1 MASRQ
6 FLLAILLLSA
16 VLSFAHAAGG
26 TTSISTSVPT
36 ITSTHSAAFNLPLTE
51 VNAVCWYP
59 LSGNY
64 GRLPRIL
71 FYLTLLFALL
81 ARTHQW
87 LIAGA
92 LAAAL
97 TYSGTA
103 AIHACM
109 LIWRGP
115 SNGETD
121 YWALLA
127 ILSTSCI
134 LTVPLIN
141 WSNTL
146 RTLGAKR
153 DKYDS
158 ASRTIIIYWG
168 FLVAVG
174 FLCCFVAIWDRRI
187 NLPIYNFS
195 AIDEVTC
202 VPPGGK
208 MNYTVGQNPEWTVL
222 VVDAEFVQTNN
233 CLDPCNGAQIDPYNL
248 LPIPGGTAIFRN
260 MDDSQILT
268 MAEINYLT
276 DIGISKS
283 QSRNLHFV
291 EFYVQWGLLVLP
303 YILLQGIYAAFFGRK
318 APREVRDMLYFYF
331 KDRRIPYF
339 TSAWAKQRSVSA
351 YIRAKRVQRWLSQ
364 YFCLTMYLWAIFVTI
379 LCGPLLVANV
389 VASEIALD
397 HVAQSESAIH
407 VGAWAPWA
415 AAGLVIF
422 AAGVARFQTAIVINI
437 EEMFQELADR
447 TGHIFRVSKRRLR
460 TLHHKP
466 QTDSEKASRP
476 VLKDSNSHSAAPF
489 PQVVRKTGWSAFET
503 LGGPLNR
510 IRDRTNISFNVVE
523 KEWFCF
529 WQFCKNPDEMGDFN
543 PHWRTDNYKIWKE
556 RHPSHKDILQ
566 RDTSTISQNSSQYSK
581 DNTHL
586 TGIYDGGHITSSIG
600 PRQPPPTRDRSNPP
614 SAAYTWQQPALPL
627 TNLTFSD
634 HHDTD
639 IANRTPGSHPKLQ
652 SKHLSLE
659 KELPTLPPPTPNT
672 RSPAATLKRPTTAP
686 DDEEAHHLLSYS
698 TQDYEPLATPAATGL
713 KHSLRDSMTS
723 RKRRSE
729 VYTPLSEP
737 SPHSAHPPPPHTN
750 SAPAPQQ
757 ASQPLTPRTHYE
769 PPAPSPLFSEPEMQH
784 LLSGTRDVPSPSRPA
799 QAPIS
804 LSPEP
809 PVRASPPQPGR
820 ASTVSYLQVQRP
832 STRLFGDEIR
842 LRKDEYGTY
851 HLVEEAGEDAEDAK
865 RPVREQARG
874 MSWYDGTG
882 D

>member
-1 MASRQ
+1 MASRR

-16 VLSFAHAAGG
+16 VLSSVHAASS
-26 TTSISTSVPT
+26 TTSTSTSVPT
-36 ITSTHSAAFNLPLTE
+36 ITSTQIAAFNLPSTDF
-51 VNAVCWYP
+51 NAFCWYP

-71 FYLTLLFALL
+71 FYITLVFALL

-115 SNGETD
+115 TNGETD

-141 WSNTL
+141 WSSTL

-174 FLCCFVAIWDRRI
+174 FLCCFVAIWDNHI
-187 NLPIYNFS
+187 NLPIFNYS
-195 AIDEVTC
+195 AVDTVTC

-208 MNYTVGQNPEWTVL
+208 MNYTVGQNPEWKIL
-222 VVDAEFVQTNN
+222 IVDEEFVQTNN
-233 CLDPCNGAQIDPYNL
+233 CLDPCSGAQIDPYNYF
-248 LPIPGGTAIFRN
+248 PIPGGAAIFRN
-260 MDDSQILT
+260 PGDSQILT
-268 MAEINYLT
+268 MAEIDYLA
-276 DIGISKS
+276 DVGISKS

-291 EFYVQWGLLVLP
+291 EFYIQWGLLVLP
-303 YILLQGIYAAFFGRK
+303 YILVQGIYAAFFGRK

-331 KDRRIPYF
+331 KVRPIPYF
-339 TSAWAKQRSVSA
+339 TSAWAKQRSATA
-351 YIRAKRVQRWLSQ
+351 YVRAKRIQRWLSQ
-364 YFCLTMYLWAIFVTI
+364 FFCLTMYLWAIFVTM
-379 LCGPLLVANV
+379 LCAPLLVANV

-397 HVAQSESAIH
+397 HVAQSETAIH
-407 VGAWAPWA
+407 IGAWAPWA

-422 AAGVARFQTAIVINI
+422 AAGVARFQIAIVIHAG
-437 EEMFQELADR
+437 EMFKELAEWV
-447 TGHIFRVSKRRLR
+447 GHVFRVLKRRLR
-460 TLHHKP
+460 ASRYQPHA
-466 QTDSEKASRP
+466 DSEKASRP
-476 VLKDSNSHSAAPF
+476 GLKDSRSHSEAPF
-489 PQVVRKTGWSAFET
+489 PQIVRKTGWSAFET

-510 IRDRTNISFNVVE
+510 SRDRTNVTFNMIE

-556 RHPSHKDILQ
+556 RHPSHKDVLELG
-566 RDTSTISQNSSQYSK
+566 RSTISQNSSQNSK
-581 DNTHL
+581 DNIHL
-586 TGIYDGGHITSSIG
+586 TGSYDGGHIASSIA
-600 PRQPPPTRDRSNPP
+600 PRQPPPTRDRSNPS
-614 SAAYTWQQPALPL
+614 SAPYTRHQPILPL
-627 TNLTFSD
+627 TKLTFSD

-639 IANRTPGSHPKLQ
+639 IADYTTGSRPKLQ

-659 KELPTLPPPTPNT
+659 KELPTLPPPTPNN

-686 DDEEAHHLLSYS
+686 DDEEAHHLLNYS
-698 TQDYEPLATPAATGL
+698 TQDYEPHATPANTGL

-729 VYTPLSEP
+729 AYTPSFEL
-737 SPHSAHPPPPHTN
+737 SPHSTYPHPPPHTV
-750 SAPAPQQ
+750 SAPVQQQ
-757 ASQPLTPRTHYE
+757 ASKSLTPRTHYE
-769 PPAPSPLFSEPEMQH
+769 PPTPSPLFSEPEMQH
-784 LLSGTRDVPSPSRPA
+784 LLSGSQGASSPPQPA
-799 QAPIS
+799 QAPTG
-804 LSPEP
+804 LSSEP
-809 PVRASPPQPGR
+809 PVRASAPQPGR

-832 STRLFGDEIR
+832 ATRLFGNEIR

-851 HLVEEAGEDAEDAK
+851 HLVEEGEEAG
-865 RPVREQARG
+865 RPVVVEQARG
-874 MSWYDGTG
+874 MSWYDGEG